1 MSVQAVR
8 MWTWLHKWSSLVCTL
23 FMLLLGITGLPL
35 IFSHEID
42 HLTGNSIEA
51 PAMPAGAS
59 RASLEAVAK
68 AAVAYRPGLVPL
80 YFFSEEDDPNLWL
93 VKLDQH
99 VASDEQLAQFATVD
113 ARTAQVLGSP
123 EFGQGFMHVMYR
135 LHVDL
140 FFNLAGKLFLGLM
153 GALLIIAI
161 VSGVVLYAPFM
172 RKLAFGTVRAERS
185 PRIRWLDLH
194 NLLGIATVVWM
205 LIVGGTGVINTWAD
219 LILKAWQ
226 SEQISKLQQGRTQI
240 IMAADPGL
248 VAGTSGIDLSVTR
261 ALKAFPEMQVEMIA
275 FPGTLRSTPEHF
287 AIILRG
293 SDALTARLT
302 QAVLV
307 NPTNG
312 EVLQAGARPWYVTM
326 LQLSQP
332 LHFGDY
338 GELPLKILWALLDLI
353 MIVVTGSGLYL
364 WWSRANQKK
373 AVELSAPEEAGS

>member
-1 MSVQAVR
+1 
-8 MWTWLHKWSSLVCTL
+8 
-23 FMLLLGITGLPL
+23 
-35 IFSHEID
+35 
-42 HLTGNSIEA
+42 
-51 PAMPAGAS
+51 
-59 RASLEAVAK
+59 
-68 AAVAYRPGLVPL
+68 
-80 YFFSEEDDPNLWL
+80 
-93 VKLDQH
+93 
-99 VASDEQLAQFATVD
+99 
-113 ARTAQVLGSP
+113 
-123 EFGQGFMHVMYR
+123 
-135 LHVDL
+135 
-140 FFNLAGKLFLGLM
+140 
-153 GALLIIAI
+153 
-161 VSGVVLYAPFM
+161 
-172 RKLAFGTVRAERS
+172 
-185 PRIRWLDLH
+185 
-194 NLLGIATVVWM
+194 M

-248 VAGTSGIDLSVTR
+248 VAGTSGIDLSVAR